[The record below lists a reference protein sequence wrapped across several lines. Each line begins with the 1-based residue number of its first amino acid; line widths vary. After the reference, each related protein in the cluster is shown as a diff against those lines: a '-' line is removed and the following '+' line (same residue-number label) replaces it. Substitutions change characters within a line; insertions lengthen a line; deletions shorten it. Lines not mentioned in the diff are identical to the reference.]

1 MNPYYPHLFE
11 PLTIKRTTFRNR
23 LFVAPHMMSHMDF
36 NGRPDESMID
46 FYAEKARGGY
56 AVVTLGDTPVDR
68 EHAATNPRSFAITPE
83 NQPKLAEIA
92 RAIHAGG
99 ALASQELNHG
109 GMIAFAE
116 ANNGGEGWEAWG
128 PVEIHEVHTSVIHGN
143 EVTEEYHVH
152 GMTEEDMNL
161 VADHFADCAEIL
173 QSAGYDMVLI
183 HGGHGWLLDQFISP
197 LYNTRTDEYGGS
209 LENRAKFPLMVID
222 RIRQRCG
229 ENFLIEYRM
238 SGCEEI
244 EGGLSPEEGIEFAKL
259 LDGKVDLIHV
269 SAGLDIEEAQ
279 AVHTHP
285 TMFLPH
291 GVNVHYAAAI
301 KAAGVKTPVV
311 TLGGINT
318 PELAEQI
325 LASGQADVI
334 AMARQ
339 SIADPYFPEKARHG
353 KAKDIVPCLRCL
365 DCLTGLH
372 GGNQLSCAVN
382 PRTAQECRFDR
393 MSPPAQVQR
402 KVLVV
407 GGGPGGMEAAAIAAQ
422 RGHTVTLA
430 ESTDQLGG
438 LLKFT
443 DYDDLK
449 VDLMRLK
456 NYLIHQVEQS
466 GAQILLNT
474 TVTPDF
480 IREGG
485 YDAVILAVG
494 SSPARPPIPGLD
506 DPSLEHSTTVYTK
519 LANFGKRVAVL
530 GGGLVGCETG
540 LYLAEHGHEVT
551 IIEMQQEIAPEANWM
566 HKEGMMQSFAKAPI
580 TCRTGLR
587 VSRIVPGEG
596 VYALNGEGQ
605 EEFIPADGIVYAM
618 GMRPNTSTVDA
629 LKDVCLD
636 TYSVGDCVRPRKAR
650 QAIEEGYWAAVR
662 LG

>member
-11 PLTIKRTTFRNR
+11 PLTIKRTTFKNR

-128 PVEIHEVHTSVIHGN
+128 PVEIHEVQTSVIHGN

-152 GMTEEDMNL
+152 GMTEEDMNV

-244 EGGLSPEEGIEFAKL
+244 EGGLTPEEGIEFAKL

-325 LASGQADVI
+325 LAQGQADVI

-353 KAKDIVPCLRCL
+353 QPEDIVPCLRCL

-372 GGNQLSCAVN
+372 AGNQLSCAVN

-393 MSPPAQVQR
+393 MSAPAKVQR

-407 GGGPGGMEAAAIAAQ
+407 GGGPAGMEAAAIAAQ

-443 DYDDLK
+443 DYDNLK

-456 NYLIHQVEQS
+456 NYLIHQVEKS
-466 GAQILLNT
+466 GAQVKLNT

-480 IREGG
+480 IRQGG

-506 DPSLEHSTTVYTK
+506 DPSVEHATTVYTK
-519 LANFGKRVAVL
+519 LQNFGKQVAVL

-551 IIEMQQEIAPEANWM
+551 IIEMQSEIAPEANWM

-587 VSRIVPGEG
+587 VSRIVPGQG

-605 EEFIPADGIVYAM
+605 EEFIPAQGIVYAM
-618 GMRPNTSTVDA
+618 GMRSNTATVEA

-636 TYSVGDCVRPRKAR
+636 TYTVGDCVRPRKAR
-650 QAIEEGYWAAVR
+650 QAIEEGYWAAVQ
-662 LG
+662 LS